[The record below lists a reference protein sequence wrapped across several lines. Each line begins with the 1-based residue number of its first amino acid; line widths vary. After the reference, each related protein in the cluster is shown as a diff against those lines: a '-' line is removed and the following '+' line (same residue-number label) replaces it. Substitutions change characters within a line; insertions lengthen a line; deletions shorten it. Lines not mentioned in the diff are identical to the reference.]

1 MVHCRG
7 RLQQPIIEISRSE
20 PTIGLTTSRVRKDFN
35 GMPHSEHLLA
45 RAFFSIRGHAY
56 VESAAERVC
65 FSEAQ
70 QGLLGASL
78 VVQGETIRNPYFP
91 SETQETW

>member
-1 MVHCRG
+1 M
-7 RLQQPIIEISRSE
+7 LSR
-20 PTIGLTTSRVRKDFN
+20 
-35 GMPHSEHLLA
+35 
-45 RAFFSIRGHAY
+45 
-56 VESAAERVC
+56 AAERIR